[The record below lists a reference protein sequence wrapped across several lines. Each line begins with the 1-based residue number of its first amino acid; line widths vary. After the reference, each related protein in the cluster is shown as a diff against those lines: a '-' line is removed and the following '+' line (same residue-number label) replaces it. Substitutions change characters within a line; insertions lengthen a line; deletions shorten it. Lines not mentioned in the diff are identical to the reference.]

1 MNYNVQHV
9 QSYIYQYDEVD
20 NASKIQSTKNLVGLK
35 TENPE
40 EQVLD
45 PLWTL

>member
-1 MNYNVQHV
+1 MNYNVQHL
-9 QSYIYQYDEVD
+9 QSYIYQYHEGD
-20 NASKIQSTKNLVGLK
+20 NDPRSKAQHNLVGLK

-45 PLWTL
+45 PL